1 MLMTSV
7 IAGTVLVFAMVTITR
22 DTNSYAQYRYNEFS
36 GHANILASVIADDLS
51 SNDRQ
56 SILQRLTAVRNLS
69 LVDMVS
75 VQGGSQNIFAQMGD
89 ISILEKRNFELQSGD
104 NLPLLMILK
113 SKTMSFVVPVLHG
126 GEQIGVLTIYGKTD
140 VLRVQIIT
148 SIKKS
153 IFLALSILAIGIVL
167 SWIFQRSVT
176 GPIIRLTSVMDKIQE
191 SGNYSHFLP
200 SIGDQETA
208 RLIASFNN
216 MLEQIRTRDQK
227 LSGYSNE
234 LEGKILR
241 RTRELMETKEE
252 AERANRAKSD
262 FLAIMSHEIRTPLNG
277 MLVISELL
285 ARSEL
290 NHKQQ
295 RHADILM
302 NSGRGLLAIIN
313 DILDLSKIES
323 GKLELEHT
331 NFSPS
336 MILDDVVSLFQTSAD
351 EAGLAIRVNIDD
363 NIPNFAIGDPVRIRQ
378 VLNNFINN
386 ALKFTSEGYV
396 KLSAKVIGNTHSGK
410 ILYFAVDDTGIG
422 IEEEKQKAI
431 FDSFSQADQSITR
444 KYGGTG
450 LGLAICER
458 LVTAM
463 GGKLGVK
470 SKVGVGA
477 RFWFAIPVKIAQC
490 EVPVAQEQ
498 LMIAEDTQA
507 TSLEKE
513 APRRILL
520 ADDNVMNHEIMH
532 EALDGF
538 NVSIVS
544 VFDGAEAV
552 KAVQSQPFDL
562 VFMDGSMPE
571 LEGPQAVVQI
581 RLWEKNYDKV
591 PLKIIALTAGTVGYT
606 DDSWSK
612 AGIDGLILK
621 PFTLSQISECFET
634 HLNIKPQFNDKDQ
647 PRARVA

>member
-1 MLMTSV
+1 MTSV

-89 ISILEKRNFELQSGD
+89 ISILEKRNFELQSGG

-241 RTRELMETKEE
+241 RTRELMITKEE